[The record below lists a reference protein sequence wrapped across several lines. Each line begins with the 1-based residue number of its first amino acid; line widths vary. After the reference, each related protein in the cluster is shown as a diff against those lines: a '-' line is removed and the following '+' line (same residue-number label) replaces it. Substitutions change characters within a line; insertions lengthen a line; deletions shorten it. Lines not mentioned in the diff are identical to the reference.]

1 MKKIGQA
8 EREYIMS
15 QPAGSRKRGRQI
27 VVLKDG
33 VQIKRLHSLKEAFTW
48 AEENMI
54 CNEGWVKR
62 SLKNNEETKPGRKF
76 KEGGYLFQYLE

>member
-1 MKKIGQA
+1 MKKIGEA
-8 EREYIMS
+8 EKQYIMS

-27 VVLKDG
+27 IVLKDG

-48 AEENMI
+48 AEEFGI
-54 CNEGWVKR
+54 CNQGWVKR
-62 SLKNNEETKPGRKF
+62 SLRNKEETLPGRKF